1 MAQNNADGTGS
12 LMLVRRTP
20 IINAFFG
27 AMLGEEPPVTGDV
40 REDVLRQST
49 ENIEPPTWDSILEA
63 LTEIVRNDLECPEEA
78 TLADCLRVLMDKY
91 GRHDQWLIDLLPSCE
106 GEDDSTADFAL
117 CFDLASVFDDGHGLV
132 SMSMEVA
139 YTCSRL
145 IHGQFGG
152 FGEYVSREAIVYGG
166 SGAPL
171 SRGQRLT
178 DALVLKEPQRVL
190 DIVAES
196 VEQILNEIRSDSTRR
211 EIRGLLAKR
220 LSNPPV

>member
-1 MAQNNADGTGS
+1 MAQNNSDGTGS

-78 TLADCLRVLMDKY
+78 TLADCLRVLMDKH
-91 GRHDQWLIDLLPSCE
+91 GRHDQWLIDLLPNCE

-152 FGEYVSREAIVYGG
+152 SGEYVSKNVCSYGG
-166 SGAPL
+166 SNSPII
-171 SRGQRLT
+171 RGEQMNAAIAKSDG
-178 DALVLKEPQRVL
+178 DALQKVVFEAV
-190 DIVAES
+190 DAIVR
-196 VEQILNEIRSDSTRR
+196 EIRSDDLRKVVCNQLIGHLQRSY
-211 EIRGLLAKR
+211 
-220 LSNPPV
+220 